1 MSDEDFRRIQ
11 KNSEVSTRLTVQISS
26 EIFRKIKKIAEE
38 EERSVSSIIRQAI
51 KEFLRRR
58 EGAEN

>member
-1 MSDEDFRRIQ
+1 MNDEDFRRIQ
-11 KNSEVSTRLTVQISS
+11 KNSEMSTRLTVQISS
-26 EIFRKIKKIAEE
+26 EIFRKLKKIAEE